1 MEINSSDS
9 LYEKCA
15 EKYSLAKKRFCTL
28 NDFQEIFQV
37 NDQKMVI
44 NLLNVTCV
52 EGDKIRPKELW
63 EVIHKLDD
71 NEAPYSDFIKDLTEF
86 SSLSYL
92 LSIYPDLQFQKS
104 EKPDFIL
111 KIEDR
116 LVGLEVTSAVSGV
129 EKQVNKVAKF
139 NFGRNKT
146 VEDIQ
151 GYADKNHRNIVGKYS
166 LYDINGKAVLSPS
179 KGLVDCHVY
188 KKLIVEKALNKA
200 KKAKKYSSFSEMW
213 VLIDT
218 EDNVCFTEKHDAEE
232 LSKLF
237 SKEGKN
243 LMGISKVIVIN
254 VINKVSMLYDVKS
267 QEFDFIKQESVH
279 E

>member
-1 MEINSSDS
+1 MEVNSSDN
-9 LYEKCA
+9 LYKKCA
-15 EKYSLAKKRFCTL
+15 EKYSLAKKKFCTL
-28 NDFQEIFQV
+28 DDFQEIFQV
-37 NDQKMVI
+37 NNQKMVI

-71 NEAPYSDFIKDLTEF
+71 NGVPYKGFIKDLTEF
-86 SSLSYL
+86 SSLSHL
-92 LSIYPDLQFQKS
+92 LSIYPDLHFQKS
-104 EKPDFIL
+104 EQPDFIL
-111 KIEDR
+111 KTEDN
-116 LVGLEVTSAVSGV
+116 LIGLEVTSAVSEV
-129 EKQVNKVAKF
+129 EKQVNIVAKF

-146 VEDIQ
+146 VKDIQ
-151 GYADKNHRNIVGKYS
+151 NYAYKHHRNIVGKHG

-179 KGLVDCHVY
+179 KGLVDCHIY
-188 KKLIVEKALNKA
+188 KNLIVEKALNKA

-237 SKEGKN
+237 SKEDKN
-243 LMGISKVIVIN
+243 LLGINKIIVIN
-254 VINKVSMLYDVKS
+254 IINKVFMLYDVKS
-267 QEFDFIKQESVH
+267 QEFNFIKQESVY

>member
-1 MEINSSDS
+1 MEINSSDN
-9 LYEKCA
+9 LYEKCV
-15 EKYSLAKKRFCTL
+15 EKYSLAKKKFCTF

-52 EGDKIRPKELW
+52 EGDKVRPKELW
-63 EVIHKLDD
+63 KVIHKLDD
-71 NEAPYSDFIKDLTEF
+71 NGIPYRDFIKDLTEF

-92 LSIYPDLQFQKS
+92 LLIYPDLHFQKS

-116 LVGLEVTSAVSGV
+116 LIGLEVTSAVSEV

-151 GYADKNHRNIVGKYS
+151 DYIDKNHRNITDKYG

-179 KGLVDCHVY
+179 KGSVDCHVY

-218 EDNVCFTEKHDAEE
+218 EDNLCFTEKHDAEE

-237 SKEGKN
+237 GKEDKN

-267 QEFDFIKQESVH
+267 QEFDFIRQESVY